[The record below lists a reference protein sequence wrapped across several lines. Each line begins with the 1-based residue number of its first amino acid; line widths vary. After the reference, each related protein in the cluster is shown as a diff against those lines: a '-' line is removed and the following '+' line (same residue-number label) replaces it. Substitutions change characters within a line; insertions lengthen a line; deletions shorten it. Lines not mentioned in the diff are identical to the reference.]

1 MTRPARSSNLRPAA
15 FFDRDGVL
23 NHDVGYIHKPADF
36 VWVEGARDAIRR
48 LNALGALVFVVTNQA
63 GIARGMY
70 QESDV
75 VALHRWVNARLEA
88 DAARIDAF
96 YFCPHHPSA
105 GNGPYSI
112 ACECRKPAP
121 GMLKRAAAEWPV
133 DLGASFLVGDRETD
147 LAAAAAAGV
156 RGHLFAGGNLND
168 FLDRILSALPWGS
181 RAG

>member
-1 MTRPARSSNLRPAA
+1 MSPRSPAPRPAA

-36 VWVEGARDAIRR
+36 VWIDGAREAIRR

-70 QESDV
+70 QEADV
-75 VALHRWVNARLEA
+75 LALHGWVNKEL
-88 DAARIDAF
+88 AAEGAHVDAF

-112 ACECRKPAP
+112 ACTCRKPAP
-121 GMLKRAAAEWPV
+121 GMLTRAAAEWPV
-133 DLGASFLVGDRETD
+133 DLGASFLIGDRDTD
-147 LAAAAAAGV
+147 IAAAEAAGV
-156 RGHLFAGGNLND
+156 RGFLFSGGNLNA
-168 FLDRILSALPWGS
+168 FLSPILGTLPWAKTA
-181 RAG
+181 R